1 MALAKDQV
9 DAEITADEE
18 PKKMIVEH
26 LLSQVQGFQAHEVCM
41 KNASIDSRINTIK
54 TQELIEDI
62 KNFSGSF
69 MRTIEEVDE
78 KDICERL
85 TKELPESIDVNRLFN
100 EYESNEKESDQLLL
114 FLRSESLEYN
124 KLLKLVRN
132 DISRVVACKLG
143 DIN

>member
-1 MALAKDQV
+1 
-9 DAEITADEE
+9 
-18 PKKMIVEH
+18 
-26 LLSQVQGFQAHEVCM
+26 M